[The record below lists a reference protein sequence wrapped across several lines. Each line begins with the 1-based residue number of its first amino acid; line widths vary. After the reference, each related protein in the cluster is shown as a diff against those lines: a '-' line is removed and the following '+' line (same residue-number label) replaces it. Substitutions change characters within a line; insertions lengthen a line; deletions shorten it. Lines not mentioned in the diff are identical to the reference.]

1 MKQISDFLSRPQLL
15 EKDTG
20 RRASWSELFFD
31 LIFVAAVAQVGEPL
45 QHDYS
50 PHGLVRYTFLFC
62 LIWWAWNGHTAFHS
76 RFEAN
81 DWPSSVLSV
90 IQTFLAAVMAA
101 NATEGLASESA
112 AGFGAAYAGMRLTLV
127 IQYLRVRNVRVA
139 RALAYRSAIGYTIA
153 ALVWIAS
160 AFVEPP
166 LRYCGWGVGIAFE
179 ALTYWAAHRKSSAVP
194 PDTHHFPE
202 RCGLFTII
210 LFGEFI
216 AAVMRGIQSQNAWSP
231 AAASAAIAGLCFGF
245 LLRSWYFD
253 GAGGARE
260 REIETVEQHTRFH
273 VWNYAHL
280 PLFIGIGVAGIGFQ
294 KLVNTDSS
302 VRLTVQETLLLLS
315 SVSLL
320 TLALAVVQLTGE
332 EGNASKRWGAAQ
344 IVSALLLPSFS
355 GIMAGFPLVVSAILM
370 VAYCA
375 AQVVIAQKIFGP
387 VARDDA
393 AAGCRHGSSILLCD
407 YKRATAATWPVL
419 DS

>member
-1 MKQISDFLSRPQLL
+1 MKISELLSQPRLL
-15 EKDTG
+15 QENTG

-50 PHGLVRYTFLFC
+50 PHGLIRYTFLFC

-81 DWPSSVLSV
+81 DWASSALSV
-90 IQTFLAAVMAA
+90 AQTFLAAVMAA
-101 NATEGLASESA
+101 NATEGLDSESA

-127 IQYLRVRNVRVA
+127 IQYLRVRNCSVA
-139 RALAYRSAIGYTIA
+139 RALAFRSALGYTA
-153 ALVWIAS
+153 ASLVWIAS
-160 AFVEPP
+160 AFLEVPF
-166 LRYCGWGVGIAFE
+166 RYWGWGTGIAIE
-179 ALTYWAAHRKSSAVP
+179 VLTYWAAHRKSSAIP

-216 AAVMRGIQSQNAWSP
+216 AAIMRGIQSQNTWSTG
-231 AAASAAIAGLCFGF
+231 AASAAIAGLCFGF

-260 REIETVEQHTRFH
+260 REVDTAEQHTRFQ

-294 KLVNTDSS
+294 KLVNTNSS
-302 VRLTVQETLLLLS
+302 ARLSSQDMSLLLS
-315 SVSLL
+315 SVSLV
-320 TLALAVVQLTGE
+320 TLALTVIQLAGE
-332 EGNASKRWGAAQ
+332 VREACKGWVAAQ
-344 IVSALLLPSFS
+344 IAGAFILPLFSAPV
-355 GIMAGFPLVVSAILM
+355 AGLPLVAAAILL

-375 AQVVIAQKIFGP
+375 AQGILARKIFGQTAEAQTSSMP
-387 VARDDA
+387 V
-393 AAGCRHGSSILLCD
+393 SD
-407 YKRATAATWPVL
+407 YKRATAAM
-419 DS
+419 